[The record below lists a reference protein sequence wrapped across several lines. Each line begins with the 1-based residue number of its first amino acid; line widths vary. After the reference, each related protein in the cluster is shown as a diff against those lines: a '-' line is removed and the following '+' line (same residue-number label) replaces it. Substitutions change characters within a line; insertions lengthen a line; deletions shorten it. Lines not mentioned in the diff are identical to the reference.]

1 MKGADSLAQGEK
13 SEAILGE
20 FDKNLTTI
28 EAKGGCS
35 GATAVVRWHEET
47 APDQ

>member
-1 MKGADSLAQGEK
+1 MKYAGSLAQGEK

-28 EAKGGCS
+28 EAKRGFS
-35 GATAVVRWHEET
+35 RATAGVR
-47 APDQ
+47 